1 MRNRLTFVFVASAIS
16 GLLLSGCSS
25 EPVFNA
31 LERPA
36 TSSDTLPAELS
47 FAPDLDIEK
56 VLLVAE
62 ENGKQYYL
70 GRDAASQTLCV
81 AIYPSKKPGQSI
93 AACSTGIPRSGEL
106 LNTTG
111 PDQKST
117 MLVSDGYD
125 TSKIEDS
132 GWKKIHENIL
142 TTDF

>member
-1 MRNRLTFVFVASAIS
+1 MRNRFAFVFVPCAIS

-25 EPVFNA
+25 EPVFKA

-36 TSSDTLPAELS
+36 TASDTLPAALS
-47 FAPDLDIEK
+47 FDPDLQIEK

-81 AIYPSKKPGQSI
+81 AVYPNKKPANGIS
-93 AACSTGIPRSGEL
+93 ACSTGIPRSGEF

-117 MLVSDGYD
+117 ILVSDGYD

-142 TTDF
+142 TNDF